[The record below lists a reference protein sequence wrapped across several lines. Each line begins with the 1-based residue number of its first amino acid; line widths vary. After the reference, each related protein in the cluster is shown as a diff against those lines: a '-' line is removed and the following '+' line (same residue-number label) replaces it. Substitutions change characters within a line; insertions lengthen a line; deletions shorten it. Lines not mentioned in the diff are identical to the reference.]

1 MTKNPKFKQEKKQL
15 NVKTPSSSTEN
26 GNGCFEYFSQVRFMF
41 FQIYSC
47 PPPKGTKIDN
57 DSNATYRTATYI
69 KLYHTS
75 KCRAL
80 SCFSWKLWSSAV
92 AVHYNCKA
100 AFFPDT
106 NFTVSIFGIK
116 VLACSVHHVHSS
128 RICTETRLRT
138 EERCLLKRSSSDL
151 IGYWNHRVQL

>member
-1 MTKNPKFKQEKKQL
+1 MLKLHLPQQKMEMDALSIFRRSDSCSFKYKHAHLQR
-15 NVKTPSSSTEN
+15 V
-26 GNGCFEYFSQVRFMF
+26 
-41 FQIYSC
+41 
-47 PPPKGTKIDN
+47 TKIDN

-69 KLYHTS
+69 KLYHTL

-100 AFFPDT
+100 AIFPDT